1 MTPDSAP
8 REARPRWQ
16 ALGGV
21 IGPVGFISAWSLS
34 GLAANHYSAIEDAIS
49 RLAEIGAP
57 TRVGMT
63 AGFVVFGVAIP
74 VYSGALR
81 ATLDGPAWITALAT
95 GVATLAVAAAPL
107 DAHGHSTLHGVFA
120 TIGYVTL
127 AATPL
132 LASRPFA
139 RARRRGW
146 ARASVAVGVASGA
159 CLIATVAGPAHGLF
173 QRLGLGVV
181 DVWIVATAIEIIRT
195 GRLAEADSFLSRSP
209 HLRLR
214 TVQSA
219 GRVVKPHRRHSPAPF
234 FRLLPAAAGSPDA
247 PSDTMES

>member
-1 MTPDSAP
+1 LTPDSAP

-21 IGPVGFISAWSLS
+21 IGPVGFVGAWSLS

-57 TRVGMT
+57 TRVAMT
-63 AGFVVFGVAIP
+63 AGFVVFGIALP
-74 VYSGALR
+74 VYSGALH
-81 ATLDGPAWITALAT
+81 AALDGPAWITALAT

-107 DAHGHSTLHGVFA
+107 DSHGHSTVHGVFA

-132 LASRPFA
+132 LASRAFA
-139 RARRRGW
+139 RAGRIAW
-146 ARASVAVGVASGA
+146 ARWSVAAGVASGA

-181 DVWIVATAIEIIRT
+181 DAWIVATAIEIIRT
-195 GRLAEADSFLSRSP
+195 GRLAAE
-209 HLRLR
+209 
-214 TVQSA
+214 
-219 GRVVKPHRRHSPAPF
+219 
-234 FRLLPAAAGSPDA
+234 AGSPSHD
-247 PSDTMES
+247 PLIFGSVRCGRRDEW

>member
-1 MTPDSAP
+1 LTPDFA
-8 REARPRWQ
+8 ARAARRRRQ

-21 IGPVGFISAWSLS
+21 IGPVGFVGAWSLC
-34 GLAANHYSAIEDAIS
+34 GLAAHHYSAIEDAIS

-63 AGFVVFGVAIP
+63 AGFVVFGIGVP
-74 VYSGALR
+74 VYSAALR
-81 ATLDGPAWITALAT
+81 SALDGPAWITALAT

-132 LASRPFA
+132 LASRAFA
-139 RARRRGW
+139 RAGRIAW
-146 ARASVAVGVASGA
+146 ARWSVAAGIASGA

-181 DVWIVATAIEIIRT
+181 DAWLVATAIELIGT
-195 GRLAEADSFLSRSP
+195 GRLVPERA
-209 HLRLR
+209 
-214 TVQSA
+214 
-219 GRVVKPHRRHSPAPF
+219 
-234 FRLLPAAAGSPDA
+234 
-247 PSDTMES
+247 